1 MKLPHRRQFLHL
13 AAGAAALPAASRVAR
28 AQAYPT
34 RPITMIVPFLAGG
47 TTDTVGRILA
57 DHMRGSLG
65 QPVIIENVPGA
76 NGSIGVGRLA
86 RASGDGYTFG
96 IGGWPTNVVNGAIY
110 TLSYDLIDGFQPIAL
125 LTTQPYLVISRKSI
139 PADDLKSF
147 IAWLK
152 SNPDRAS
159 AATQGPGGASHV
171 SGLLF
176 QTLSGTRFQFVPYR
190 GGSSAVQDLI
200 GGQIDMMV
208 ASTGDAAEQVRAGT
222 IKAYALTAKSRSPAV
237 PNVPT
242 VDEAGLPEFY
252 FSAWLALWAPARASG
267 EVIKRLN
274 AAAANALAD
283 GTVRTRLAD
292 LGQEVFPRDQQT
304 PDVLRAFQKAE
315 IEKWW
320 PIINAANIKGE

>member
-1 MKLPHRRQFLHL
+1 MTVFHRRRFLHL
-13 AAGAAALPAASRVAR
+13 AAGAAALPAAPCVAR

-34 RPITMIVPFLAGG
+34 RAITMIVPFPPGG
-47 TTDTVGRILA
+47 TADTVGRILA

-86 RASGDGYTFG
+86 RASSDGYTFG
-96 IGGWPTNVVNGAIY
+96 FGGWPTNVVNGAIY
-110 TLSYDLIDGFQPIAL
+110 KLSYDLISDFQPIAL
-125 LTTQPYLVISRKSI
+125 LTTQPYLIISRKSI
-139 PADDLKSF
+139 PADDLNGL

-190 GGSSAVQDLI
+190 GGSAAVQDLI
-200 GGQIDMMV
+200 AGQIDMMI
-208 ASTGDAAEQVRAGT
+208 ASAGDAAEQVRAGT
-222 IKAYALTAKSRSPAV
+222 IKAHALTAESRLPAV

-242 VDEAGLPEFY
+242 VDEAGLPGFY
-252 FSAWLALWAPARASG
+252 FSAWTALWAPARVSG
-267 EVIKRLN
+267 EVIQRLN

-283 GTVRTRLAD
+283 GTVRTRLAGV
-292 LGQEVFPRDQQT
+292 GQDVFPRDQQT
-304 PDVLRAFQKAE
+304 PDVLRALQKAE

-320 PIINAANIKGE
+320 PIIKAANIKGE